1 MQQIPGGYRKRE
13 FHERIVLPLG
23 KGGNTNMHDNTH
35 LTLEER
41 KVIEVGIENG
51 TTKKAI
57 SETIGKD
64 PTTVA
69 KEIRAH
75 RKLKPRN
82 TYNRPVLCDHRRD
95 CKKKPCVTKC
105 EDYAE
110 PKCRRRDVSPGACN
124 KCESQNKCVLDKYLY
139 SAEIAHDEYRRDL
152 VDYREGINLTTKER
166 DALGEII
173 APLLKKGQSVQQ
185 ILSAHPEI
193 SQSERTMYNYIES
206 GVFKPFG
213 VDCFSLKEQV
223 QRKKFKEK
231 YKKRKE
237 PACYKGHTYAE
248 YVTFRERHPDIP
260 PVEMDT
266 VYNSPS
272 GPYLQTIMLTNVPF
286 MFGFIHANKTSES
299 MAERV
304 NWLQE
309 RLGAELFSKL
319 LSLILT
325 DRGPEFEKI
334 KLFELD
340 RYGASRLNIFYC
352 DPMQSSQKPHI
363 ENNHNYVR
371 DIIPNAYP
379 LDSISQADI
388 DLMFSHINSTP
399 RRSLSGKTP
408 YELFVFLY
416 GRKTADLLNILEIPR
431 DDVTLK
437 PSLVFSKSSR

>member
-1 MQQIPGGYRKRE
+1 
-13 FHERIVLPLG
+13 
-23 KGGNTNMHDNTH
+23 MHDNTH

-41 KVIEVGIENG
+41 KVIQVGIENG
-51 TTKKAI
+51 STKKSI
-57 SETIGKD
+57 SDIIGKD

-82 TYNRPVLCDHRRD
+82 TFNRPILCAHRKD
-95 CKKKPCVTKC
+95 CLKKPCVKNC
-105 EDYAE
+105 ADYEE

-124 KCESQNKCVLDKYLY
+124 KCKTLGKCILDKYLY
-139 SAEIAHDEYRRDL
+139 DAEVAHDEYRRDL

-173 APLLKKGQSVQQ
+173 APLLKKGQSIHQ

-193 SQSERTMYNYIES
+193 SQSERTLYYYIES
-206 GVFKPFG
+206 GVFKSFG

-231 YKKRKE
+231 FKKRKE
-237 PACYKGHTYAE
+237 PACYKGHTYVDFKA
-248 YVTFRERHPDIP
+248 FREQHSDTPV
-260 PVEMDT
+260 VEMDT

-272 GPYLQTIMLTNVPF
+272 GPYLQTFMLTNVPF
-286 MFGFIHANKTSES
+286 MFGFIHAEKTAQS
-299 MAERV
+299 MADRV

-325 DRGPEFEKI
+325 DRGTEFEKI
-334 KLFELD
+334 KLFEQD
-340 RYGASRLNIFYC
+340 VHGASRLNIFYC

-363 ENNHNYVR
+363 ENNHNYIR
-371 DIIPNAYP
+371 DIIPNTYS
-379 LDSISQADI
+379 LNNLTQADI
-388 DLMFSHINSTP
+388 DLMFSHITSSP
-399 RRSLSGKTP
+399 RRSLSDKTP
-408 YELFVFLY
+408 YEMFVFLY
-416 GRKTADLLNILEIPR
+416 GRKAADLLNINEIPR
-431 DDVTLK
+431 DEVTLK
-437 PSLVFSKSSR
+437 PSLIYTKSSR

>member
-1 MQQIPGGYRKRE
+1 MQQIPEGYRKRK
-13 FHERIVLPLG
+13 FHERMLLPLEQ
-23 KGGNTNMHDNTH
+23 GGNSMKHDSTH

-51 TTKKAI
+51 TTKKTI

-82 TYNRPVLCDHRRD
+82 TYNRPILCEKRRE

-105 EDYAE
+105 EDFVE

-124 KCESQNKCVLDKYLY
+124 KCESVNKCVLDKYLY

-193 SQSERTMYNYIES
+193 SQSERTMYYYIES

-237 PACYKGHTYAE
+237 PACYKGHTYAD
-248 YVTFRERHPDIP
+248 YVTFREKHPDIP

-266 VYNSPS
+266 VYNAPS

-304 NWLQE
+304 SWLQE

-340 RYGASRLNIFYC
+340 RHGASRLNIFYC

-408 YELFVFLY
+408 YELFTFLY
-416 GRKTADLLNILEIPR
+416 GRKTAVLLNILEIPR

-437 PSLVFSKSSR
+437 PSLVFSKSTR

>member
-1 MQQIPGGYRKRE
+1 
-13 FHERIVLPLG
+13 
-23 KGGNTNMHDNTH
+23 MHDNSH
-35 LTLEER
+35 LTFEER
-41 KVIEVGIENG
+41 KVIEVGIGNG
-51 TTKKAI
+51 STKKAI

-82 TYNRPVLCDHRRD
+82 TYGRPVLCGHRRE
-95 CKKKPCVTKC
+95 CKKKPCLIQC
-105 EDYAE
+105 GDFEE

-124 KCESQNKCVLDKYLY
+124 KCASLGKCVLDKFLY
-139 SAEIAHDEYRRDL
+139 DAEDAHAEYRRDL

-166 DALGEII
+166 DALGGII
-173 APLLKKGQSVQQ
+173 APLLKKGQSVHQ

-193 SQSERTMYNYIES
+193 SQSERTMYYYIES
-206 GVFKPFG
+206 GVFKPSG

-223 QRKKFKEK
+223 QRKKFKGK

-237 PACYKGHTYAE
+237 PACYKGHTFADYLA
-248 YVTFRERHPDIP
+248 FREAHPDIP
-260 PVEMDT
+260 TVEMDT

-272 GPYLQTIMLTNVPF
+272 GPYLQTFMLTNVPF
-286 MFGFIHANKTSES
+286 MFGFVHASKTSES

-309 RLGAELFSKL
+309 RLGAELFSRL

-325 DRGPEFEKI
+325 DRGTEFEKI

-340 RYGASRLNIFYC
+340 SRGASRLNIFYC

-379 LDSISQADI
+379 LNSLAQADI
-388 DLMFSHINSTP
+388 DLMVSHINSTP
-399 RRSLSGKTP
+399 RRSLFDKTP
-408 YELFVFLY
+408 YEMFVFLY
-416 GRKTADLLNILEIPR
+416 GRKAADLLNVVEIPR
-431 DDVTLK
+431 DEVVLK
-437 PSLVFSKSSR
+437 PSLIYTKSAR

>member
-1 MQQIPGGYRKRE
+1 
-13 FHERIVLPLG
+13 
-23 KGGNTNMHDNTH
+23 MHDNTH
-35 LTLEER
+35 LTQEER
-41 KVIEVGIENG
+41 KIIQIGIENG
-51 TTKKAI
+51 STKKAI
-57 SETIGKD
+57 SDTIGKD

-82 TYNRPVLCDHRRD
+82 PYNRPILCAHRRE
-95 CKKKPCVTKC
+95 CKKKPCVAKC
-105 EDYAE
+105 ADYEE

-124 KCESQNKCVLDKYLY
+124 KCKSLGKCVLDKYLY
-139 SAEIAHDEYRRDL
+139 DAEIAHAEYRQDL

-166 DALGEII
+166 AALGEII
-173 APLLKKGQSVQQ
+173 APLLKKGQSVHQ

-193 SQSERTMYNYIES
+193 TQSERTMYYYIES
-206 GVFKPFG
+206 GVFKSFN

-223 QRKKFKEK
+223 QRKKFNEK

-237 PACYKGHTYAE
+237 PVCYKGHTYTDFLA
-248 YVTFRERHPDIP
+248 FREQHPDIP

-272 GPYLQTIMLTNVPF
+272 GPYLQTFMLTNVPF
-286 MFGFIHANKTSES
+286 MFGFIHADKTSQC
-299 MAERV
+299 MAGRV

-309 RLGAELFSKL
+309 RLGAELFAKL

-325 DRGPEFEKI
+325 DRGTEFEKM

-340 RYGASRLNIFYC
+340 AHGASRLSIFYC
-352 DPMQSSQKPHI
+352 DPMQSYQKPHI

-371 DIIPNAYP
+371 DILPNAYP
-379 LDSISQADI
+379 LDNLSQADI

-399 RRSLSGKTP
+399 RRSLSDKTP
-408 YELFVFLY
+408 YEMFAFLY
-416 GRKTADLLNILEIPR
+416 GKNAADLLNMNEIPR
-431 DDVTLK
+431 DEVMLK
-437 PSLVFSKSSR
+437 PSLLFAKSSK